1 MDCEWA
7 QPQWRL
13 SKGTKW
19 PRSPVLGILTGKIRP
34 QVEKAYTGKSIQH
47 QAELGSHPTLVT
59 SCWTL
64 GKKRTS
70 WF

>member
-1 MDCEWA
+1 MAAEQRDKMA
-7 QPQWRL
+7 AL
-13 SKGTKW
+13 SRFRG
-19 PRSPVLGILTGKIRP
+19 SDGKIRP
-34 QVEKAYTGKSIQH
+34 QVEKAHAEESIQH